1 MAPMMTG
8 MDELYY
14 EDFSVGKTYEF
25 GGIQVE
31 RDEIVEFGQRYDPL
45 PIHTDTESS
54 AETPYDDVIASGLQ
68 TFALSQKQIVDNLYG
83 RSRVLGSVG
92 FDEVVFPN
100 PVRPGDTLSTTL
112 EVLEKR
118 PSESNPSRGLVTL
131 ERAVVN
137 QHDEVV
143 LKAVNN
149 VLFERQ
155 QNESSVA

>member
-1 MAPMMTG
+1 MSK
-8 MDELYY
+8 LYY
-14 EDFSVGKTYEF
+14 EDFSVGKTYKF
-25 GGIQVE
+25 DGVKIE
-31 RDEIVEFGQRYDPL
+31 RREIVEFGQQYDPL
-45 PIHTDTESS
+45 PLHTDTEAS
-54 AETPYDDVIASGLQ
+54 AETPYDDIIASGLH

-100 PVRPGDTLSTTL
+100 PVRPGDMLYTSL

-118 PSESNPSRGLVTL
+118 PSESDPSRGLVTL
-131 ERAVVN
+131 ERTVVN

-155 QNESSVA
+155 